1 MPYTNSF
8 DARLRPNRS
17 VYRARPL
24 RRACAPESRTH
35 AASDVRRIPSRSL
48 PQLAVG
54 DVLTLHEV
62 EPKGHATS
70 PKPRYTEASLVKAL
84 EEKGLIERHRASGD
98 YRAVSVSLTEEG
110 ERFAAEGRRLR
121 DEHMD
126 AVMEHVGIEDM
137 RHLVRILRKVVEF
150 HELDPEAT
158 CKSRAEGDEAPC
170 A

>member
-1 MPYTNSF
+1 MADKVTKRQQAVLDCIEECIREKGYGPT
-8 DARLRPNRS
+8 
-17 VYRARPL
+17 
-24 RRACAPESRTH
+24 
-35 AASDVRRIPSRSL
+35 VREVCQSLGLSSPSTVHVHL
-48 PQLAVG
+48 
-54 DVLTLHEV
+54 
-62 EPKGHATS
+62 
-70 PKPRYTEASLVKAL
+70 KAL

-158 CKSRAEGDEAPC
+158 CKSRAEGHEAPC

>member
-1 MPYTNSF
+1 M
-8 DARLRPNRS
+8 
-17 VYRARPL
+17 
-24 RRACAPESRTH
+24 
-35 AASDVRRIPSRSL
+35 
-48 PQLAVG
+48 
-54 DVLTLHEV
+54 
-62 EPKGHATS
+62 
-70 PKPRYTEASLVKAL
+70 
-84 EEKGLIERHRASGD
+84 
-98 YRAVSVSLTEEG
+98 
-110 ERFAAEGRRLR
+110 R

>member
-1 MPYTNSF
+1 MNKGTVKWFNNQKGYGFISQ
-8 DARLRPNRS
+8 DG
-17 VYRARPL
+17 
-24 RRACAPESRTH
+24 
-35 AASDVRRIPSRSL
+35 
-48 PQLAVG
+48 G
-54 DVLTLHEV
+54 DDLFVHFSEIQTDGF
-62 EPKGHATS
+62 KT
-70 PKPRYTEASLVKAL
+70 L